1 MPLLTLI
8 TLQTNKEISIL
19 QEVHSELQHERE
31 HVKNLS
37 QRLDATSHDIIV
49 YLLGIMVAQ
58 SVIVLIVLL
67 TSCCVLDRK
76 LNFIKALLSSSSSQN
91 TPIPV
96 PTGTRNEK
104 PKNVSMW
111 HGNDS
116 NLLTELT
123 SERNRISSSSGVQVH
138 GRSLSLTSVTDLS
151 RQSENIAELS
161 RPDFH
166 SLASQRRQIWK
177 ENGALPQARS
187 ATGTRGNNP
196 LGSFSLSS
204 IDDRRGRVLE
214 EKQDC
219 DVSPT

>member
-8 TLQTNKEISIL
+8 TVQTNKEISIL

-76 LNFIKALLSSSSSQN
+76 LNSIKALLSSSSSQN

-96 PTGTRNEK
+96 PTGNEK
-104 PKNVSMW
+104 PKNVSVW
-111 HGNDS
+111 NGNDS

-123 SERNRISSSSGVQVH
+123 SERSKISSSSGVQVH

-177 ENGALPQARS
+177 ENGELPQARS
-187 ATGTRGNNP
+187 ATGTRGNSP

-214 EKQDC
+214 ERQDC
-219 DVSPT
+219 DVSRT